1 MRKVEVL
8 EIVKNLKFDTDTT
21 IFTDSDSTEL
31 YINRPS
37 KLSKRFSNYD
47 VNKNFQ
53 IWMRLGDRKFRP
65 NHLRLLI
72 DLNLRVRSRPD
83 LKRKLLLAFDNIF
96 YGSDPDEVLEE
107 LAKDKFDHYLNSIK
121 LIGHLAQIF
130 FVEQEYAYSKE
141 SNYLPP
147 TLFLQGW
154 IRQFIDSPDEI
165 DNLTMSVANRRP
177 PAEKYV
183 DKENKKSKNH
193 VEGLRPLW
201 YLQ

>member
-1 MRKVEVL
+1 
-8 EIVKNLKFDTDTT
+8 
-21 IFTDSDSTEL
+21 
-31 YINRPS
+31 
-37 KLSKRFSNYD
+37 
-47 VNKNFQ
+47 
-53 IWMRLGDRKFRP
+53 
-65 NHLRLLI
+65 
-72 DLNLRVRSRPD
+72 
-83 LKRKLLLAFDNIF
+83 LLAFDNIF